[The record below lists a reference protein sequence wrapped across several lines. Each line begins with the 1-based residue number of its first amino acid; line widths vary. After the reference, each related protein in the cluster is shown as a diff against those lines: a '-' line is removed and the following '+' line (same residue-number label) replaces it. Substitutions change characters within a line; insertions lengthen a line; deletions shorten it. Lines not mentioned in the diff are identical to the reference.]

1 MKPVPTYVKLN
12 AETCVCVCE
21 SFVHYVVF
29 CVSCKYVKRLEK
41 KDSMDL
47 LCNNR
52 RFNIKDI
59 YIKIMFVNVKYVV
72 NVSVLQAYM
81 YCMNV
86 HVGPCIIASIDFDI
100 HGPWFGKK
108 GEKVDIYLYDIHGP

>member
-1 MKPVPTYVKLN
+1 MQ
-12 AETCVCVCE
+12 
-21 SFVHYVVF
+21 YVVF

-52 RFNIKDI
+52 RFKIKDI
-59 YIKIMFVNVKYVV
+59 YIKIIYVKYVV

-81 YCMNV
+81 YCLNV

-100 HGPWFGKK
+100 HGP
-108 GEKVDIYLYDIHGP
+108 